1 MSYKDRRTDELII
14 EDGEKLI
21 ILSMEKEKYT
31 GWHTDSGGNIVDEI
45 DRNQIEISYR
55 EDDEDGWGVGGDEYL
70 STCDI
75 KNMADGIRNVIHYK
89 INAFQYSCQND
100 IFRLKICYDTQS
112 ESFSFSVALLE
123 TLCRENYIEITKENL
138 SLSALK
144 EYIQPF
150 FEWEK
155 QYPVV

>member
-21 ILSMEKEKYT
+21 ILSMEREKYA
-31 GWHTDSGGNIVDEI
+31 GWHTDSDGNIVDEI

-55 EDDEDGWGVGGDEYL
+55 EDDEDGWGIGGDEYF
-70 STCDI
+70 STYDI
-75 KNMADGIRNVIHYK
+75 KNMADGIRSVIHHK
-89 INAFQYSCQND
+89 TTAFQYSCQDD
-100 IFRLKICYDTQS
+100 IFRLKISFDIQS
-112 ESFSFSVALLE
+112 ESFSFSAALLE
-123 TLCRENYIEITKENL
+123 TLCREYHIEIIKDNL
-138 SLSALK
+138 TLSALE

-155 QYPVV
+155 QYPIV